1 MTLSTPL
8 GAGALGIGRPP
19 QGPSRG
25 TAGQEQ
31 SSGKPVMKGRRG
43 SAPAGAAAGIA
54 TGGMGAS
61 APIIDQ
67 NLSMM
72 NNIA

>member
-1 MTLSTPL
+1 L
-8 GAGALGIGRPP
+8 AGEDFHQKIFDCG
-19 QGPSRG
+19 G
-25 TAGQEQ
+25 TYP
-31 SSGKPVMKGRRG
+31 K
-43 SAPAGAAAGIA
+43 
-54 TGGMGAS
+54 GGMGAS